1 LLEEK
6 GTIPIDPRLDNRYS
20 DMEVHYMLHAAAC
33 CIRRNPQQRPNM
45 SQASFVGFFGTNF
58 WFLQKP

>member
-33 CIRRNPQQRPNM
+33 CIRRDPKQRPNM
-45 SQASFVGFFGTNF
+45 SQASFVGVFAQVFA
-58 WFLQKP
+58 FLQKP